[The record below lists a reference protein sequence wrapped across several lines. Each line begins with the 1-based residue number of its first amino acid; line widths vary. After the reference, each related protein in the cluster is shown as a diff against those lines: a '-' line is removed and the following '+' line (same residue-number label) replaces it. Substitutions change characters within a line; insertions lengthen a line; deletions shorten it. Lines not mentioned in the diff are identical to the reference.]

1 MPKNPKTDFRLDDA
15 YKDYVAVP
23 IHDSPL
29 VINWKGKIGYGDI
42 ISPICYAFNLA
53 EKNKIDVVLNFHW
66 KQEGPVKFKP
76 EDNETIQ
83 DWVEFIANYTEPV
96 EMFDVKINHVY
107 NSDLRYNHDNYDADD
122 ISLHNM
128 RFSIFGLNDFNNYHD
143 THKWISMVTTI
154 KHKQQIKDYDPN
166 KSWKDPIGESPNGYA
181 WPKISTMLNKRGWN
195 TKHVHYEH
203 ACSSAVKKMLS
214 TRVVFGYHGAH
225 MWLAKWLG
233 MPMIIFSKGGK
244 RRNNITEK
252 AFPWAVTFEYWT
264 DFNIESIEEYVAL
277 SIKRRDETIE
287 RRKYYLTG
295 PNLYRLRGKRT

>member
-1 MPKNPKTDFRLDDA
+1 MPKNPNTEFRLDDA
-15 YKDYVAVP
+15 YKDYAEVP

-53 EKNKIDVVLNFHW
+53 EKNKVDVVLNFHW
-66 KQEGPVKFKP
+66 KQDGPVKYKE
-76 EDNETIQ
+76 EDSETIQ
-83 DWVEFIANYTEPV
+83 DWVEYIANYTEPV
-96 EMFDVKINHVY
+96 EMFDVKINHIY

-128 RFSIFGLNDFNNYHD
+128 RFSIFGLNDFNNQHD
-143 THKWISMVTTI
+143 QYKWLSLVTTI
-154 KHKQQIKDYDPN
+154 KHKQQIVDYDKN
-166 KSWKDPIGESPNGYA
+166 KTWKDPLGESPEGHA
-181 WPKISTMLNKRGWN
+181 WPKISGMLNKRGWH
-195 TKHVHYEH
+195 TKHIHYEH
-203 ACSSAVKKMLS
+203 ACHQAVKKMLT
-214 TRVVFGYHGAH
+214 TRCVFGYHGAH
-225 MWLAKWLG
+225 MWIAKWLG

-244 RRNNITEK
+244 RRNNITQK

-287 RRKYYLTG
+287 KRKYYLTG